1 VVLVSSYQDQYAP
14 FDSARIQMCKKAND
28 DASRKGNY
36 YTIMVQN
43 LMGGLKAR
51 VLYRLDV
58 NFKINDK

>member
-1 VVLVSSYQDQYAP
+1 
-14 FDSARIQMCKKAND
+14 MCKKAND

-36 YTIMVQN
+36 YSAMVQN
-43 LMGGLKAR
+43 LMGGLKSR